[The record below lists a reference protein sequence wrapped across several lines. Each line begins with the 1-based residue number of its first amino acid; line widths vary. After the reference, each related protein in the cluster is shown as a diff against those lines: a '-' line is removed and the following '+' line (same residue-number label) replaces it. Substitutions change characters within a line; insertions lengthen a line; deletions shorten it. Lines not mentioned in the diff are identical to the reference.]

1 MHGIVNFEVVFYI
14 FCVLWQNVICI
25 FGGFHI
31 GIAACAENK
40 KPQTIKKRGSDIGT
54 LKDQSCMSAC
64 SSIEKK
70 HKTDDPFDLLWLL
83 MQESEKQILKL
94 VGTEPMQI
102 KLTHRK

>member
-1 MHGIVNFEVVFYI
+1 MTVTAELLYHRYI
-14 FCVLWQNVICI
+14 YFKVS
-25 FGGFHI
+25 
-31 GIAACAENK
+31 
-40 KPQTIKKRGSDIGT
+40 KKRGSDIGT

-83 MQESEKQILKL
+83 MQESEKQILKSA
-94 VGTEPMQI
+94 GTEPIQI